1 MSLPVILAHGAL
13 GNWDEV
19 IFLSLAAIFLVM
31 MGVSWVRSHAA
42 ALEDDTT
49 AATDSAEQPSP
60 DRFRLE

>member
-19 IFLSLAAIFLVM
+19 IFLSLAAIFLTM
-31 MGVSWVRSHAA
+31 MGVSWFRSRAA
-42 ALEDDTT
+42 ALEDDAT
-49 AATDSAEQPSP
+49 APADSAEQPSP